1 MIDKKKIG
9 LNIKVIRE
17 NNKISLLELSNIID
31 ISEEKLMKIEMGK
44 SLPTLKNIVDICNN
58 FNINIDK
65 FIENCI
71 L

>member
-9 LNIKVIRE
+9 LNVRELRE
-17 NNKISLLELSNIID
+17 NNKMDILEFSNIID
-31 ISEEKLMKIEMGK
+31 ISEEKLMSIEIGK
-44 SLPTLKNIVDICNN
+44 SLPTLKIIVDICNN

>member
-9 LNIKVIRE
+9 LNVRKLRE
-17 NNKISLLELSNIID
+17 NNKMDILEFSNIIG
-31 ISEEKLMKIEMGK
+31 ISEDKLMSIEIGN
-44 SLPTLKNIVDICNN
+44 SLPTLKNMVDICNN